1 MNVILLV
8 VRNIYCFIC
17 FLWRKKQYFLL
28 KEFVCFFC
36 FTLVNILMTILV
48 LVLKN
53 NVRRDLLKLNF
64 DWTNEGAVLPFK
76 NYSFIF
82 LVLTKITSVNLRK
95 SLKNNFLGFLF
106 DFSKKVKLQINWYHY
121 ILGKKGYHGIFWKKK
136 PKSNKEE
143 NFTSIKYHLLI

>member
-1 MNVILLV
+1 
-8 VRNIYCFIC
+8 
-17 FLWRKKQYFLL
+17 
-28 KEFVCFFC
+28 
-36 FTLVNILMTILV
+36 MTILV

-64 DWTNEGAVLPFK
+64 DRTNEGAVLPSK

-121 ILGKKGYHGIFWKKK
+121 ILG
-136 PKSNKEE
+136 
-143 NFTSIKYHLLI
+143 